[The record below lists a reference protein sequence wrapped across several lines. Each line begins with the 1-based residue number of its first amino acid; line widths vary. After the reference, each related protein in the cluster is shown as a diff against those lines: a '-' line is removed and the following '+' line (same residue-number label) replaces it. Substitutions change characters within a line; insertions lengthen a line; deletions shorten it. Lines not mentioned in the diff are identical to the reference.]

1 LKEIVNGADLRRLL
15 ISAAAGIEI
24 NKQAL
29 NDLNVFPVPD
39 GDTGTNMSMTINAA
53 AADLR
58 KVEDPTLDK
67 AAATAASAMLRGARG
82 NSGVILSLLMRGISK
97 RLKGETECNGVL
109 WAEALQEGVD
119 AAYKAVMKPAEGTIL
134 TVARLGAAAAR
145 RAAEE
150 NNFFEYVHEAAIAEA
165 KIALANTTEQNPC
178 EICSNP
184 KRDKSVICV
193 VEQPKDVVALEKTR
207 EYYGT
212 YHVLHGCISPMDSIG
227 PEDLKIKELLER
239 AASDEVKEVIMAI
252 SPSIEGEATTMY
264 ISRLL
269 KPFNIKVTR
278 IAYGIPVGG
287 DLEYADQITLAKAI
301 EGRRE
306 I

>member
-1 LKEIVNGADLRRLL
+1 MLYTQSFSKL
-15 ISAAAGIEI
+15 IDIFRKMPGVGNKSAVRMAYY
-24 NKQAL
+24 
-29 NDLNVFPVPD
+29 
-39 GDTGTNMSMTINAA
+39 
-53 AADLR
+53 
-58 KVEDPTLDK
+58 
-67 AAATAASAMLRGARG
+67 
-82 NSGVILSLLMRGISK
+82 ILSLSDS
-97 RLKGETECNGVL
+97 EVTEMVNVIR
-109 WAEALQEGVD
+109 Q
-119 AAYKAVMKPAEGTIL
+119 
-134 TVARLGAAAAR
+134 
-145 RAAEE
+145 
-150 NNFFEYVHEAAIAEA
+150 A
-165 KIALANTTEQNPC
+165 KEKIGYCSVCQNTTEQDVC
-178 EICSNP
+178 EICSSP

>member
-1 LKEIVNGADLRRLL
+1 MLYTRSFSKL
-15 ISAAAGIEI
+15 IDVFRKMPGVGNKSAVRMAYY
-24 NKQAL
+24 
-29 NDLNVFPVPD
+29 
-39 GDTGTNMSMTINAA
+39 
-53 AADLR
+53 
-58 KVEDPTLDK
+58 
-67 AAATAASAMLRGARG
+67 
-82 NSGVILSLLMRGISK
+82 ILSLPTEEVDDMIS
-97 RLKGETECNGVL
+97 
-109 WAEALQEGVD
+109 
-119 AAYKAVMKPAEGTIL
+119 TI
-134 TVARLGAAAAR
+134 
-145 RAAEE
+145 RAAKE
-150 NNFFEYVHEAAIAEA
+150 
-165 KIALANTTEQNPC
+165 KIGYCSLCQNTTEQEVC

-227 PEDLKIKELLER
+227 PEDIKIKELLAR
-239 AASDEVKEVIMAI
+239 VADEEIKEVIMAI

-264 ISRLL
+264 ISKLL
-269 KPFNIKVTR
+269 KPFDIKVTR

-287 DLEYADQITLAKAI
+287 DLEYADQVTLAKAI

>member
-1 LKEIVNGADLRRLL
+1 MLYTQSFSKL
-15 ISAAAGIEI
+15 IDVFRKMPGVGSKSAVRMAYH
-24 NKQAL
+24 
-29 NDLNVFPVPD
+29 
-39 GDTGTNMSMTINAA
+39 
-53 AADLR
+53 
-58 KVEDPTLDK
+58 
-67 AAATAASAMLRGARG
+67 
-82 NSGVILSLLMRGISK
+82 ILSLSDEDVDEMVGIIKDAKQKIGYCSVCQNM
-97 RLKGETECNGVL
+97 TES
-109 WAEALQEGVD
+109 D
-119 AAYKAVMKPAEGTIL
+119 
-134 TVARLGAAAAR
+134 
-145 RAAEE
+145 
-150 NNFFEYVHEAAIAEA
+150 
-165 KIALANTTEQNPC
+165 PC

-227 PEDLKIKELLER
+227 PEDIKIKELLAR
-239 AASDEVKEVIMAI
+239 CSSDEVSEVIMAI
-252 SPSIEGEATTMY
+252 SPSVEGEATAMY

-269 KPFNIKVTR
+269 KPLDIKVTR

-287 DLEYADQITLAKAI
+287 DLEYADQVTLAKAI

>member
-1 LKEIVNGADLRRLL
+1 MLYTQSFSKLIDVFRKMPGVGNKSAVRMAYHVLAMPDDEVLEMIATIKNAKE
-15 ISAAAGIEI
+15 
-24 NKQAL
+24 
-29 NDLNVFPVPD
+29 
-39 GDTGTNMSMTINAA
+39 
-53 AADLR
+53 
-58 KVEDPTLDK
+58 
-67 AAATAASAMLRGARG
+67 
-82 NSGVILSLLMRGISK
+82 
-97 RLKGETECNGVL
+97 
-109 WAEALQEGVD
+109 
-119 AAYKAVMKPAEGTIL
+119 
-134 TVARLGAAAAR
+134 
-145 RAAEE
+145 
-150 NNFFEYVHEAAIAEA
+150 
-165 KIALANTTEQNPC
+165 KIGYCSVCQNTTEQNPC

-184 KRDKSVICV
+184 KRDSSIICV

-239 AASDEVKEVIMAI
+239 VSNGEVAEIIMAI

-269 KPFNIKVTR
+269 KPFGVKVTR

-287 DLEYADQITLAKAI
+287 DLEYADQVTLAKAI

>member
-1 LKEIVNGADLRRLL
+1 MPGVGNK
-15 ISAAAGIEI
+15 SAVRMAYHVLA
-24 NKQAL
+24 
-29 NDLNVFPVPD
+29 
-39 GDTGTNMSMTINAA
+39 MS
-53 AADLR
+53 D
-58 KVEDPTLDK
+58 D
-67 AAATAASAMLRGARG
+67 
-82 NSGVILSLLMRGISK
+82 
-97 RLKGETECNGVL
+97 
-109 WAEALQEGVD
+109 
-119 AAYKAVMKPAEGTIL
+119 
-134 TVARLGAAAAR
+134 
-145 RAAEE
+145 
-150 NNFFEYVHEAAIAEA
+150 EA
-165 KIALANTTEQNPC
+165 KEMIETIKNAKEKIGYCSVCQNTTEQNPC

-184 KRDKSVICV
+184 KRDSSVICV

-227 PEDLKIKELLER
+227 PEELKIKELLSRVSEG
-239 AASDEVKEVIMAI
+239 EVNEIIMAI

-264 ISRLL
+264 ISKLL
-269 KPFNIKVTR
+269 KPFGVKVTR